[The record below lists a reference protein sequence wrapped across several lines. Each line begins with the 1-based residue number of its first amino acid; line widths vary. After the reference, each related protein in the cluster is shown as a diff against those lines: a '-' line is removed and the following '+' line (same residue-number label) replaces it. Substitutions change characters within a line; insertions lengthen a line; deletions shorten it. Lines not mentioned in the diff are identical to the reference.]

1 MYLLAK
7 NAQAY
12 FSPVTMKGETRMG
25 RYLEGFK
32 QTMVDVGDGISINVT
47 YSGSGPA
54 LLMLHGHPET
64 HLMWHKIAPQL
75 AQKYIVILPDL
86 RGYGDSS
93 HPKGL
98 PDHSTYS
105 KRELAN
111 DNVKVM
117 EHFGYR
123 DFFLVGHD
131 RGARVSH
138 RLLLD
143 HPDRVKKCMLLDIAP
158 TYDMYMQ
165 SSMAFGLNYY
175 HWFFLSQPPE
185 LPERLL
191 SGDPDYF
198 FRAMFGDY
206 TDIENCRRI
215 YPEDLEREYIR
226 KLSTPEAL
234 HSICEDYRA
243 SATIDL
249 EHDKEDLNRKTD
261 IPLMVLFGEK
271 GCLNQLF
278 DVLGLWK
285 KRGTDV
291 SGFAVPNSGH
301 FIAEDAPEAALKAIL
316 EFMR

>member
-1 MYLLAK
+1 MS
-7 NAQAY
+7 Q
-12 FSPVTMKGETRMG
+12 
-25 RYLEGFK
+25 YLEGFK
-32 QTMVDVGDGISINVT
+32 QATVDIGDGVLINVE

-64 HLMWHKIAPQL
+64 HLMWHKVAPEL
-75 AQKYIVILPDL
+75 AKRQYTVVLPDL

-98 PDHSTYS
+98 ADHSNYS
-105 KRELAN
+105 KRIMAN

-117 EHFGYR
+117 ESLGFREFY
-123 DFFLVGHD
+123 LIGHD

-138 RLLLD
+138 RLVLD
-143 HPDRVKKCMLLDIAP
+143 YPDRVKKCMLLDIAP
-158 TYDMYMQ
+158 TYDMYMK
-165 SSMAFGLNYY
+165 SDMDFGRDYY
-175 HWFFLSQPPE
+175 HWFFLTQPPE

-191 SGDPDYF
+191 KGDPEYF
-198 FRAMFGDY
+198 FRMLFGDY
-206 TDIENCRRI
+206 ADIENCRRI
-215 YPEDLEREYIR
+215 FPEELEQLYID
-226 KLSTPEAL
+226 KLSTPEGL

-249 EHDKEDLNRKTD
+249 EYDKEDLARKTD
-261 IPLMVLFGEK
+261 VPLMVLFGEK
-271 GCLNQLF
+271 GCLNKQF

-291 SGFAVPNSGH
+291 SGYAVPNSGH
-301 FIAEDAPEAALKAIL
+301 YIPEDAPDAVLGAVL